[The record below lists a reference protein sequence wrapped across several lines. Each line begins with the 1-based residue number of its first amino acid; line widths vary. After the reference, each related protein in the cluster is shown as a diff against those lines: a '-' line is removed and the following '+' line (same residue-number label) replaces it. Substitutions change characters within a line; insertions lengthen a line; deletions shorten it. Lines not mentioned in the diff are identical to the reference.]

1 MKEVI
6 LVAGMPQSG
15 STLLYNIIL
24 NLFKHTT
31 TEMITVGSKADCSA
45 TNLLT
50 LHSSRKG
57 IGLWKSHGRDFNCE
71 IMLQHEN
78 IKIFTTRRDIR
89 DCVASNIRKQKTQG
103 LSNIADDYP
112 QSNREKYIRAYTI
125 HTLNAYNDWKD
136 RSDFEFIYEVYKN
149 GDDNKKISIILN
161 IAQVLNLTP
170 EISLAADLL
179 HYVEVLL
186 PTAVAQDIE
195 YPLLTQSSMLSKG
208 HITNQGIVG
217 GYKDTLYPIEIK
229 AIEELAENWLQQK
242 GYMI

>member
-136 RSDFEFIYEVYKN
+136 RSDFEFIYEAYKN
-149 GDDNKKISIILN
+149 TDQGHKISIILS
-161 IAQVLNLTP
+161 IAQILNLSPTTTQVKN
-170 EISLAADLL
+170 IL
-179 HYVEVLL
+179 HFVEELL
-186 PTAVAQDIE
+186 PAAVAENIDH
-195 YPLLTQSSMLSKG
+195 PLIKESMLSKE